1 MSTFTFTATF
11 PEPETALLVS
21 ELVTVEAPNAQEA
34 ELKAAAIV
42 FGVNTFVDG
51 WLELT

>member
-21 ELVTVEAPNAQEA
+21 ELITVEAPNAQEA
-34 ELKAAAIV
+34 ELTHA
-42 FGVNTFVDG
+42 NR
-51 WLELT
+51 

>member
-1 MSTFTFTATF
+1 MSTFTFIATF
-11 PEPETALLVS
+11 PEPETSLLVS

-34 ELKAAAIV
+34 ELKATVIV

-51 WLELT
+51 WLELA